1 MCRAER
7 EASAPIVIP
16 HRASMPR
23 PTDKKQFH
31 ERCETCLVTT
41 RTTRP
46 TVRFRRSASL
56 AVAAGIATVGA
67 IPLLA
72 ESLWFLPILLVPIAI
87 AVWAWRAGTDVDEAG
102 FTVRALLGSRRVPW
116 AAVDGLVSQDGAVQ
130 AHLAN
135 GHFVKL
141 DAVRPADLEVITA
154 LAAKPQ

>member
-1 MCRAER
+1 M
-7 EASAPIVIP
+7 IP
-16 HRASMPR
+16 HRVSMPR

-31 ERCETCLVTT
+31 ERCETCPVTT

-56 AVAAGIATVGA
+56 AVAAGIATIGA

-72 ESLWFLPILLVPIAI
+72 GGLWFLPVLLVPIAI
-87 AVWAWRAGTDVDEAG
+87 AVWAWRAGTDVDAAG

-116 AAVDGLVSQDGAVQ
+116 AAVDGLVSQDGTVQ
-130 AHLAN
+130 ARLAN

-141 DAVRPADLEVITA
+141 DAVRPADVERITA
-154 LAAKPQ
+154 LTGPDQSNA

>member
-1 MCRAER
+1 M
-7 EASAPIVIP
+7 
-16 HRASMPR
+16 
-23 PTDKKQFH
+23 
-31 ERCETCLVTT
+31 TT
-41 RTTRP
+41 RTTPP

-72 ESLWFLPILLVPIAI
+72 ESLWFLPVLLVPIAI

-130 AHLAN
+130 ARLAN

-141 DAVRPADLEVITA
+141 DAVRPTDLPTITA
-154 LAAKPQ
+154 ITEQADTSTGQAAQ

>member
-1 MCRAER
+1 M
-7 EASAPIVIP
+7 
-16 HRASMPR
+16 
-23 PTDKKQFH
+23 
-31 ERCETCLVTT
+31 TT

-72 ESLWFLPILLVPIAI
+72 ESLWFLPVLLVPIAI
-87 AVWAWRAGTDVDEAG
+87 AVWAWRAGTDVNGAG

-116 AAVDGLVSQDGAVQ
+116 AAVDGLVSQDGTVQ
-130 AHLAN
+130 ARLAN

-141 DAVRPADLEVITA
+141 DAVRPADLEKITA
-154 LAAKPQ
+154 MAGKAEEQ